1 MKRPF
6 QGGRNGGA
14 PSPRGQLRRPIDRTA
29 ERIGWEPWRSF
40 KREGDQRAREALIT
54 RYLPL
59 ARAIAR
65 RFQATGVP
73 FEDLVQVANVGL
85 VVAVDR
91 FDPDRGVAFTTF
103 AVRVIQGELKRELGK
118 SGWAVHMP
126 RRLQER
132 VQQIRRASEALTG
145 SLGRSPTEAELAA
158 ESGLSADEV
167 REGMRVELAKISQ
180 TEYLGRRATGRRRG
194 DSERSVD
201 DRFAIVDEVSTLIRA
216 LAALSPRERR
226 VLHLSI
232 VEERAQ
238 HEIADEI
245 GISQRHVSRIAQR
258 AIERMQ
264 RFARQG
270 ASATGR
276 DHQRG

>member
-1 MKRPF
+1 LQRPMRSASTA
-6 QGGRNGGA
+6 GGWLSNGSA
-14 PSPRGQLRRPIDRTA
+14 RRLRRHIRPTA
-29 ERIGWEPWRSF
+29 RRIEGEPWRSL
-40 KREGDQRAREALIT
+40 KREGGERAREALIT
-54 RYLPL
+54 SYLPL

-103 AVRVIQGELKRELGK
+103 AVPVIQGELKRELGK

-132 VQQIRRASEALTG
+132 VQRIRRVGDALTG
-145 SLGRSPTEAELAA
+145 RLGRAPTEGELAA
-158 ESGLSADEV
+158 ESGLSVEEV
-167 REGMRVELAKISQ
+167 REGTRVALATISQ
-180 TEYLGRRATGRRRG
+180 TEYLGRRQTGRRRG
-194 DSERSVD
+194 DAERSVD
-201 DRFAIVDEVSTLIRA
+201 DRFAIMEDASILARA
-216 LAALSPRERR
+216 LATLSPQERR

-232 VEERAQ
+232 VEEWAQ
-238 HEIADEI
+238 HEIADQF
-245 GISQRHVSRIAQR
+245 GISQRQVSRIAQR

-264 RFARQG
+264 QVAQARDQ
-270 ASATGR
+270 
-276 DHQRG
+276 